1 MKNIFNKFAF
11 FIALSFVFISC
22 GNLTTSENDD
32 SIPQGKGKITIS
44 TDLQNGRSVLPTAI
58 EQDTRGLTWILSG
71 VKAGE
76 PKQIGY
82 WEDDT
87 DKTAYQK
94 MVADTSLL
102 VDTGTWDF
110 TLTASNTDGENVLS
124 ATIPATINAGENKLN
139 FVMQE
144 ATENAASG
152 SIEFT
157 LNFPKDVVGNVVA
170 TLYKYDNDNTVVD
183 TNRQLTIDNSSNN
196 NFDSVKY
203 SYPDTTGT
211 TGTTSSPLSAGYYI
225 LKIQLQQEGYATT
238 PEVEYINTYSCLIR
252 VAPGLT
258 SYGVYTLDKLAQ
270 LYTIKYECGR
280 GNIENQLITT
290 SYNKYTSFELPEP
303 TYQGHYF
310 AGWYTRNYKDDGTFT
325 EELFG
330 NAGETTTISE
340 DITLYAKWNKEV
352 TGITHANNTLYIS
365 SYEGLKVF
373 RDIVNGSLESNIT
386 IPANAANS
394 GASVTCNAGPPVTTY
409 NAELQ
414 SNITIDEDWTPI
426 GVYTDAL
433 SQVPYVGEFKGNN
446 NTITFG
452 ANVSINSQAAGLFG
466 AISDGCNI
474 YNLIIDGNIQ
484 SSSDS
489 SSYAGGIVGVANGG
503 SVQNCVNKAKI
514 QNASSAGGI
523 AGKAQNTS
531 FNGCVNLGEITGTS
545 YSAGIVGAAAAST
558 SINLCINVGKLT
570 SSITARGIS
579 GGAPTDIIVQNCINL
594 GTLSAGNFI
603 YGISSGSGT
612 ISSNISAGKFEGTV
626 MYDFYAVCSS
636 ASNTNYYDNSICSES
651 NFDIGSAE
659 GKTTSE
665 FSNWSPPDEFAW
677 LAAEGRYPLPN
688 LLVNSFSESIWNE
701 LCVAAEIS
709 VSDPMGGITVTDFT
723 GLSNAY
729 TAAPDD
735 GTETVI
741 VLQNDISINSYINI
755 TSGKNIKIISN
766 KDVTIYRDSS
776 FTGSFFTVN
785 SGATLTL
792 GGSDYTI
799 TLDGRDSSLNEV
811 SASYPFIVVKGDFT
825 FEKKC
830 IMQYNTNNTTSTNN
844 IGGGIVVNSGK
855 LTINEGIIQ
864 YCQATKGGGINV
876 TAAAEII
883 VNGGKI
889 VNNAASGN
897 GGGIAIKAATLILDC
912 GSEISGNKSTLSSAI
927 SSAGGGGIYANGN
940 ANITLNECIIKDNI
954 TNSAGGGVFASLATT
969 AISEN
974 AIIQNNGC
982 NVNLSDSCNFYG
994 TWNDSGLTTNYNIVN
1009 GQETETL
1016 SYLYNAI
1023 CINIGTLGYDKT
1035 ALIPVINN
1043 EYTINGTD
1051 STGVFKSGR
1060 NVTLSPYLIGQYEVT
1075 QELYNS
1081 VMSNNPSSFT
1091 ESAATGET
1099 QNLRPVET
1107 VSWYQAIVFC
1117 NALTKQVLGENNCVY
1132 YSDAEF
1138 TEVYNETNAE
1148 TLSTVYFNIAKS
1160 GYRLPTV
1167 AEWTFAAKGGDPNV
1181 SDWNYIYSGSD
1192 TIDEVAWCATNAE
1205 TKTHEVGL
1213 KTSNKINIYDMTG
1226 NVSEWCWD
1234 LYRSDDEIPTDTIT
1248 NPTGP
1253 ESGSMG
1259 WNALGGNYGHNSTS
1273 TTNYLLISKRY
1284 YTTVAIET
1292 IGFRLCRSII
1302 Q

>member
-58 EQDTRGLTWILSG
+58 EQTTTGLKWELVGT
-71 VKAGE
+71 KAGE
-76 PKQIGY
+76 SKQIGY

-280 GNIENQLITT
+280 GNIENQLTTT
-290 SYNKYTSFELPEP
+290 SYNAYTSFELPEP

-310 AGWYTRNYKDDGTFT
+310 AGWYIQELKEDNTITETF
-325 EELFG
+325 FG
-330 NAGETTTISE
+330 NAGDTTTISE

-386 IPANAANS
+386 IPGDAANS
-394 GASVTCNAGPPVTTY
+394 GASVTCNAGTTVTNY
-409 NAELQ
+409 YAELQ
-414 SNITIDEDWTPI
+414 SNITINEDWTPI
-426 GVYTDAL
+426 GVYTNTS
-433 SQVPYVGEFKGNN
+433 SQVPYVGEFNGNN

-466 AISDGCNI
+466 AISDGCKI
-474 YNLIIDGNIQ
+474 SNLIIEGNIV

-489 SSYAGGIVGVANGG
+489 SLYAGGIVGYATGG
-503 SVQNCVNKAKI
+503 SVLNCVNRAKI
-514 QNASSAGGI
+514 QGTWAGGI
-523 AGKAQNTS
+523 AGKTQSIS
-531 FNGCVNLGEITGTS
+531 FNGCVNFGEINGTN
-545 YSAGIVGAAAAST
+545 YSAGIVGAAASNT
-558 SINLCINVGKLT
+558 SIDCCVNIGKIT
-570 SSITARGIS
+570 SDGTSCGIS
-579 GGAPTDIIVQNCINL
+579 GDVPADIIVQKCINL
-594 GTLSAGNFI
+594 GTLSATNNI

-626 MYDFYAVCSS
+626 QYSCYAVSS
-636 ASNTNYYDNSICSES
+636 RVTDTNYYDNSIYS
-651 NFDIGSAE
+651 NLSIVNNVE
-659 GKTTSE
+659 GMATSE
-665 FSNWSPPDEFAW
+665 FSNWSPDELAW

-701 LCVAAEIS
+701 LFVAAEIS

-830 IMQYNTNNTTSTNN
+830 IMQYNTNNSTSSNN

-876 TAAAEII
+876 TADAEII

-897 GGGIAIKAATLILDC
+897 GGGIAIKYATLILDC
-912 GSEISGNKSTLSSAI
+912 GSEISGNKSTLSSI
-927 SSAGGGGIYANGN
+927 SSSAGGGGIYANGN

-954 TNSAGGGVFASLATT
+954 TNSAGGGVFASAATT
-969 AISEN
+969 AISEK

-982 NVNLSDSCNFYG
+982 DVNLSDSCNFYG
-994 TWNDSGLTTNYNIVN
+994 TWNDSGSTTNYNIVN

-1060 NVTLSPYLIGQYEVT
+1060 NITLSPYLIGQYEVT

-1138 TEVYNETNAE
+1138 TKVYNEINAE
-1148 TLSTVYFNIAKS
+1148 TSSTVYFNIAKS

-1213 KTSNKINIYDMTG
+1213 KTYNKINIYDMTG

-1234 LYRSDDEIPTDTIT
+1234 LYRSDDEIPADTIT